1 MARKEVCLFV
11 VFLCWFGWCW
21 TVVLMFKKEQV
32 TFPKA
37 CNEVFRSF
45 YSSLD
50 NTSVVLQAALLP
62 MLEEQMAGHPLG
74 VTKCED
80 TLAITRRMRWLTRSL
95 TRMSTAAETHHE
107 ALSRFQRP
115 VTPTSER
122 TDQQLWP
129 LFLRNQANLDTF
141 SVGNPS
147 DRYLDTRKIFLPQG
161 ATLILLHWQSELD
174 ELVTEIEEASCSSGV
189 LLETGCC

>member
-37 CNEVFRSF
+37 CNEVFRTF

-50 NTSVVLQAALLP
+50 NTSIVLQAALLP
-62 MLEEQMAGHPLG
+62 VLEEQMAGHPLDA
-74 VTKCED
+74 TTLKE
-80 TLAITRRMRWLTRSL
+80 TLAVTRRIRWLTTSL

-107 ALSRFQRP
+107 LLSRP
-115 VTPTSER
+115 SEW
-122 TDQQLWP
+122 TEAA
-129 LFLRNQANLDTF
+129 FLAR
-141 SVGNPS
+141 S
-147 DRYLDTRKIFLPQG
+147 
-161 ATLILLHWQSELD
+161 
-174 ELVTEIEEASCSSGV
+174 
-189 LLETGCC
+189 